1 MAELNVDLNRYCREV
16 KKWLPD
22 NGLKKRRIL
31 RGIRNQVEQFQ
42 KDHPDADYAAI
53 TARFGEPQHIAASA
67 LDEMDCTA
75 VLKSLNIRNRI
86 VKAVAAAVA
95 VAAFAWCAF
104 LVYAVI
110 NTEIGENE
118 PGYVVVT
125 VVEAT
130 PPSKEELNWLYGGD
144 LQ

>member
-125 VVEAT
+125 VVEPNT
-130 PPSKEELNWLYGGD
+130 PSKEELNWFYGGD
-144 LQ
+144 LP